1 LNLAIKVIQF
11 IYHVAQK
18 FMKLKKIFTVTK
30 IIIITLI
37 LFLISDFIL
46 SNTLVKY
53 IVNKDCFKY
62 LRYSLNNKKYYS
74 YELEKNCSA
83 YEVKKTV
90 NTYKV
95 YTDKNGFRVSKKYI
109 KKNKEKIVFLGDSF
123 TYGFGLDYD
132 DSVVGIINK
141 KIDFETINLAVPGY
155 GSSILLY
162 KYKKLLNSNIKPKK
176 VFYLM
181 DITDV
186 YDGSNRWT
194 KLNDIDIPVVIDDTF
209 SKEISKTLTYKKNFK
224 ISRLFAYN
232 LNKFF
237 RNIRKK
243 IKRNYWIQKDEVGP
257 TNLGGFT
264 YTPKQQLS
272 KNVWKVDYEEGLKKI
287 HKNVRLISSLSK
299 NIGSSFYIVIYPWA
313 ETLEYGEK
321 YFSWQKFG
329 VNLCKQVGCTKLI
342 NAFPDFEKVK
352 NENIKWKKEIYFLL
366 DIHFNKNG
374 NKILANKII
383 NEVFIK

>member
-1 LNLAIKVIQF
+1 
-11 IYHVAQK
+11 
-18 FMKLKKIFTVTK
+18 
-30 IIIITLI
+30 
-37 LFLISDFIL
+37 
-46 SNTLVKY
+46 
-53 IVNKDCFKY
+53 
-62 LRYSLNNKKYYS
+62 
-74 YELEKNCSA
+74 
-83 YEVKKTV
+83 
-90 NTYKV
+90 
-95 YTDKNGFRVSKKYI
+95 
-109 KKNKEKIVFLGDSF
+109 
-123 TYGFGLDYD
+123 
-132 DSVVGIINK
+132 
-141 KIDFETINLAVPGY
+141 
-155 GSSILLY
+155 
-162 KYKKLLNSNIKPKK
+162 
-176 VFYLM
+176 M

-243 IKRNYWIQKDEVGP
+243 IKRNYWIQRDEVGP
-257 TNLGGFT
+257 TASGGFT
-264 YTPKQQLS
+264 HTPKLKLP

-299 NIGSSFYIVIYPWA
+299 NIGSDFYIVIYPWA

-321 YFSWQKFG
+321 YFNWQKFG

-383 NEVFIK
+383 NEIFIE